1 MRRVALIVAIVLVL
15 APKALAGG
23 DFVDLAVHGST
34 VWFVGEFGVRG
45 LDARTGGTVAAPA
58 LVQASYPLS
67 VAVAGGAVWVAS
79 VENGY
84 VDGKL
89 TRIDLRTGRKQVVL
103 REPPGSVQYV
113 AAGAGGMYALLGVP
127 GGNDVVRLNYRGR
140 VVRRWRIAD
149 AGRMAADAVGCWVAG
164 NGRLLHI
171 DPRGRVHVAARIA
184 FGDVATGGG
193 AVWVGLSRSILRLD
207 ERTGRT
213 QTLRTGRLHLGGF
226 QHDLAFAA
234 GALWTLGSRTLERRD
249 ASTGRRTA
257 SVRLPGFGDAI
268 AVTPTAIFVGVVVAA
283 PNTVAS
289 AYDVV
294 RVDPTTLR
302 RRVLVHLAA

>member
-1 MRRVALIVAIVLVL
+1 MRRVALIAAVAL
-15 APKALAGG
+15 AFAPTALAGG

-34 VWFVGEFGVRG
+34 IWFVGEFGVRG
-45 LDARTGGTVAAPA
+45 LDTRSGRTVAAPV

-89 TRIDLRTGRKQVVL
+89 TRIDLRTGRKRVVL

-127 GGNDVVRLNYRGR
+127 GGNEVVRLTYRGR
-140 VVRRWRIAD
+140 IARRWRIAD
-149 AGRMAADAVGCWVAG
+149 AGRMAADADGCWVAG

-171 DPRGRVHVAARIA
+171 DLRGRVHVAARIA

-193 AVWVGLSRSILRLD
+193 AVWLGLSRSVVRLD
-207 ERTGRT
+207 ERTGQIRT
-213 QTLRTGRLHLGGF
+213 LGTGRLQLGGF
-226 QHDLAFAA
+226 QHDLAF
-234 GALWTLGSRTLERRD
+234 GARAIWTLGSRTLERRD
-249 ASTGRRTA
+249 AG
-257 SVRLPGFGDAI
+257 PGG
-268 AVTPTAIFVGVVVAA
+268 A
-283 PNTVAS
+283 PPRCLCPALATRSPSRGLRSSS
-289 AYDVV
+289 AWSS
-294 RVDPTTLR
+294 R
-302 RRVLVHLAA
+302 RRIPSRAATTS